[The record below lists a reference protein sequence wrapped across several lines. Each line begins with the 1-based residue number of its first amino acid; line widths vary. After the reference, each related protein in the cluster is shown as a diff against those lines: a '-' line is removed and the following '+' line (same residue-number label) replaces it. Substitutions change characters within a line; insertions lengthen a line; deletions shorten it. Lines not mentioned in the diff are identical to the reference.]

1 MKIRKTM
8 LEGKEYKVFLYENK
22 KEYFFLAA
30 VPEIAWSG
38 IIQYEDSLDAVK
50 QNLIK
55 TLDAELSQENL
66 ELLAVRIYQWTREM

>member
-8 LEGKEYKVFLYENK
+8 LDEKEYKIFLYENK

-30 VPEIAWSG
+30 VPDLAWSG
-38 IIQYEDSLDAVK
+38 IVRYEDSIEDVK
-50 QNLIK
+50 QSVLETMK
-55 TLDAELSQENL
+55 ADLSEENT